1 MPIMPHILTAT
12 YGINVSCV
20 QVHGTVLLRIS
31 RVVYIL
37 AMAVKRV
44 LPIYPW
50 WVAWSRVLFSGDKNR
65 AAQETMCGIP
75 NTFSVHTFLLS
86 DATPYRASFF
96 VYTKEY
102 KGFQLNFSPPVNKRN
117 LNLVIG
123 TRQGTVLNYLL
134 APLYSVG
141 LIHSTKN
148 RLITSP
154 SVTLGVAGLVAIV
167 KGLNPIWRCIMDAGV
182 VVDLTWGS
190 LSILVIFFQFRSI
203 R

>member
-1 MPIMPHILTAT
+1 MGIRIEQRKKLCVEFRILSVFTRSFFRMPRLIVP
-12 YGINVSCV
+12 
-20 QVHGTVLLRIS
+20 LL
-31 RVVYIL
+31 
-37 AMAVKRV
+37 
-44 LPIYPW
+44 
-50 WVAWSRVLFSGDKNR
+50 
-65 AAQETMCGIP
+65 
-75 NTFSVHTFLLS
+75 
-86 DATPYRASFF
+86 F